1 MGVGIYG
8 LPSCKV
14 KCSTGWNQFQVGCS
28 SSCPR
33 IERID
38 EGLEL
43 IMMGNW
49 NEGKSHGA
57 YWLQKS
63 SAQQQTLGDIRMT
76 TWISMCTEVKV
87 KYWCQMPP
95 VPVWRDYR

>member
-8 LPSCKV
+8 LASCKV
-14 KCSTGWNQFQVGCS
+14 KWSIGWNQFQEGCS
-28 SSCPR
+28 SSCPI

-49 NEGKSHGA
+49 SEGESDGS
-57 YWLQKS
+57 L
-63 SAQQQTLGDIRMT
+63 
-76 TWISMCTEVKV
+76 
-87 KYWCQMPP
+87 P
-95 VPVWRDYR
+95 VGCRKTRPNNKHWEIFT